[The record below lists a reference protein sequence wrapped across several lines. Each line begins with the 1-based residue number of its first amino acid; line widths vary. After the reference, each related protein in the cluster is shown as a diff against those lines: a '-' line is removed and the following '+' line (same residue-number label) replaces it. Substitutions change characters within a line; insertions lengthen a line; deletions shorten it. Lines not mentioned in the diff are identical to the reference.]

1 MEHSIYNGLKFSTGE
16 INKNFKIKVH
26 TTNKYGKNLNTL
38 VGVSGLIRLI
48 GVEMVNKFV
57 TRSFDAMEDR
67 TVCKLRSGVRVT
79 FYSH

>member
-1 MEHSIYNGLKFSTGE
+1 MENSIYTGLKFSTSQ
-16 INKNFKIKVH
+16 INQNFKIKVH

-48 GVEMVNKFV
+48 GVEMANKFLQ
-57 TRSFDAMEDR
+57 RSFNAQTDR

-79 FYSH
+79 FYAH

>member
-1 MEHSIYNGLKFSTGE
+1 METSIYKGLKFSTGE
-16 INKNFKIKVH
+16 INSNFKIKVH

-38 VGVSGLIRLI
+38 VGVSGLIRLV
-48 GVEMVNKFV
+48 GVEMANKFV
-57 TRSFDAMEDR
+57 QRSFNAMTDR